1 MHDLNPSIPKPA
13 RPEPAAISSLF
24 GSLSDDFWYWCLTE
38 GFRTEAWLR
47 ELLPSLPAEDIQ
59 RKYTGQAGEATLK
72 QAFGFY
78 QLCKQAFASRGLTL
92 APENQLLDF
101 GCGWGRITR
110 FWLKD
115 VQPGNLLG
123 VDVTQEAVNLCRNA
137 HFPSRFAR
145 IHPLPPLNLPDASLD
160 AIVSYSIFSHLPEKY
175 FLAWMDE
182 FRRLLRPGG
191 VLVITTRPREA
202 VMEFKKSRE
211 SGEVPEHAL
220 GSAKAFQD
228 EDTVLRAYDAGAFCY
243 DGLGGDPNI
252 PGQYGEAMIPLAY
265 IRKACGEKFA
275 AIDMIDFKTHYFFDQ
290 NCIVMQ
296 KPALRKAAAA
306 ETQPAGPGPDAEP
319 EELPWTGERL
329 VPSLQGEIAVEHLH
343 RYAVAA
349 QLARG
354 QVVLD
359 LACGEGYGSALLAR
373 EAKQVTGVDISP
385 EAIAHAQ
392 RKYAR
397 PNLEFRVGRAEA
409 IPLADASVDV
419 VVSFETIEHIQDP
432 EAFLAEI
439 KRCLKADGVLVI
451 SSPDKPVFDA
461 VNPEPNPYHV
471 HELAHAELIELLR
484 KQYKNMVMAKQKI
497 VQGSYLA
504 ADQADA
510 RVENGTF
517 TGDFETTDFQ
527 PGVRQGVYSFA
538 VCSDVDL
545 RLVPLGV
552 FETDALYLIP
562 SQAPA
567 RALEGQAAERGL
579 ELRSRLLGLL
589 QQRLLDSQA
598 HGEALEK
605 EVAGLQLQLRASQE
619 KNLTLESALEATQAH
634 NRALESALESTRQEL
649 KAAQERHY
657 ALQADLSQAQQ
668 HLQAN
673 LAHSRALEST
683 LAQERREF
691 EKTASALSQT
701 KNQAQVLEQALGH
714 AHQRLDWLRE
724 LMRRGMQQL
733 QAARFAAT
741 RLQHIPRAVRQTL
754 ARKLNSWLGQAAFWR
769 TWRSRPAVA
778 AMIRESGLFDEAFYL
793 SQYPA
798 QAAGLNDPIGHY
810 LRQGAGEHKRPNPYF
825 DGDDYLRRNPD
836 AALSGMNP
844 LVHFLRYGEAEGRDP
859 GPEFDSLF
867 YMEQYPDVI
876 QAGIAPFRHFWL
888 YGRQEG
894 RLPKA
899 VAGAE
904 SPQTYPDAG
913 PSPTTGEVPVRKR
926 DSLRRPVHE
935 RPQPLAADPLRPRL
949 IAFYLPQYHPIPEN
963 DAWWGPGF
971 TEWEYVAQA
980 RPLFSGHYQPHLP
993 ADLGFYDLRVPEV
1006 REQQAALARA
1016 YGIHGFCYYYYWF
1029 NGRRLLEQP
1038 LQEVVAAGEP
1048 DFPFCVCWANENWTR
1063 NWDGQDQDVLISQ
1076 EHTLE
1081 SDLDFIHELL
1091 PLFRDPR
1098 YIRYQGRPVLLVY
1111 RTDRMHDP
1119 KRTARAW
1126 REACVQAGLPGL
1138 HLCAVETVG
1147 FGDPRD
1153 RGFDALVEFP
1163 PNHFATQNI
1172 AATVPGLDPGFAGHI
1187 ADYREIMEYS
1197 LRRPE
1202 PAFTYHRGVM
1212 TCWDNTPRRRER
1224 GLVFYKATPERYQ
1237 LWLEGLINKPGVG
1250 NDPEAMLFVNAW
1262 NEWGEGAHLEPDL
1275 EYGHAWLEATRR
1287 VLEKPAGQK
1296 QAGPAAVSTVAVE
1309 SAPPENR
1316 PLAPEEPGPKRLGLV
1331 IHDGHCHGA
1340 QFIALTLARTLAEKM
1355 KYTLVI
1361 VSKQDGELLSE
1372 FAKYGKVIRLTDE
1385 IRQRG
1390 SEPAALEAI
1399 GRRLQS
1405 ERIRSVICNTVVT
1418 GDLAAWLKPRGFNV
1432 LGLVHELPTLIQTYG
1447 YQTLAKQL
1455 AEAADVLAFPAE
1467 YVRKAFLE
1475 WHPLAPAKCRIR
1487 PQGILQPNRY
1497 REKREMARQKVAQKH
1512 GLGPNSKIVLNCAYA
1527 DLRKGPDLFVAL
1539 AQSVLRQLADVNV
1552 HFIWAGSLQPEFQAW
1567 LKHDLARTGLDRKV
1581 HFIGFQKDDALYLAA
1596 ADVFALT
1603 SREDPFPNVVL
1614 SAMEVGVPVAAFTGS
1629 GGAAEMLAA
1638 GCGVVVPY
1646 LDIQAMS
1653 GEVCRL
1659 LRDPG
1664 SGRELVQAAMNKA
1677 AREYQFE
1684 QYAGN
1689 LLGDLGLMI

>member
-1 MHDLNPSIPKPA
+1 MHDLNPSVSKPA
-13 RPEPAAISSLF
+13 HPEPAAISSLF

-38 GFRTEAWLR
+38 GYRREAWLR

-59 RKYTGQAGEATLK
+59 RKYTGQAGEGTLK

-78 QLCKQAFASRGLTL
+78 RLCKQAFASRGLAL
-92 APENQLLDF
+92 APESQVLDF

-115 VQPGNLLG
+115 VRPENLLG
-123 VDVTQEAVNLCRNA
+123 LDVTQEAVNLCRNA
-137 HFPSRFAR
+137 NFPSRFAR
-145 IHPLPPLNLPDASLD
+145 IHPLPPVNLPDASLD

-182 FRRLLRPGG
+182 FRRLLKPGG
-191 VLVITTRPREA
+191 VLVITTRPRDA
-202 VMEFKKSRE
+202 VMEFRKSRE
-211 SGEVPEHAL
+211 SGDIPAHAL
-220 GSAKAFQD
+220 GSAQAFQD
-228 EDTVLRAYDAGAFCY
+228 EEAVLRAYDAGRFCY

-265 IRKACGEKFA
+265 VREKLGEKFA
-275 AIDMIDFKTHYFFDQ
+275 EIEMIDCQTHLLFDQ
-290 NCIVMQ
+290 NCIVMR
-296 KPALRKAAAA
+296 KPASRAAA
-306 ETQPAGPGPDAEP
+306 TAEP
-319 EELPWTGERL
+319 RPEPAPDELPWTGERL

-349 QLARG
+349 HLARG
-354 QVVLD
+354 QAVLD

-373 EAKQVTGVDISP
+373 EAKQVIGVDISP
-385 EAIAHAQ
+385 ETIAHAQ
-392 RKYAR
+392 RKYVR
-397 PNLEFRVGRAEA
+397 PNLEFQVGRAEA
-409 IPLADASVDV
+409 VPLPDASVDL

-432 EAFLAEI
+432 KKFLAEA

-461 VNPEPNPYHV
+461 VNPEPNPFHV
-471 HELAHAELIELLR
+471 HELAHAELAELL
-484 KQYKNMVMAKQKI
+484 KKHFKNLVMAKQKI

-504 ADQADA
+504 ADQADP

-517 TGDFETTDFQ
+517 TGDYQTTDFQ

-562 SQAPA
+562 AQAPA
-567 RALEGQAAERGL
+567 RALDAQAAERGL
-579 ELRSRLLGLL
+579 ELRSRLLVLL
-589 QQRLLDSQA
+589 QQ
-598 HGEALEK
+598 
-605 EVAGLQLQLRASQE
+605 QLRASQE
-619 KNLTLESALEATQAH
+619 TCLALESALTATQAH
-634 NRALESALESTRQEL
+634 NRALETALETTRV
-649 KAAQERHY
+649 RNSS
-657 ALQADLSQAQQ
+657 LQADLNQAQQ

-701 KNQAQVLEQALGH
+701 QNQARVLERALGH

-724 LMRRGMQQL
+724 LLRRGMHQL

-741 RLQHIPRAVRQTL
+741 RLQHIPGAMRQTL
-754 ARKLNSWLGQAAFWR
+754 ARKLNLWLSRAALWQA
-769 TWRSRPAVA
+769 WRSRPAVV
-778 AMIRESGLFDEAFYL
+778 AMIQDSGLFDAAYYL
-793 SQYPA
+793 GQYPD
-798 QAAGLNDPIGHY
+798 QAAGIGDPIRHY
-810 LRQGAGEHKRPNPYF
+810 LRQGAREHKRPNPYF
-825 DGDDYLRRNPD
+825 DTDDYLRRNPD
-836 AALSGMNP
+836 VVLSGMNP

-904 SPQTYPDAG
+904 SQPAYPEAGKAPQP
-913 PSPTTGEVPVRKR
+913 GEEPVRQR
-926 DSLRRPVHE
+926 DTLRRPLQE
-935 RPQPLAADPLRPRL
+935 WPQPPAADTLRPRL

-963 DAWWGPGF
+963 DAWWGAGF

-980 RPLFSGHYQPHLP
+980 RPSFTGHYQPHLP

-1006 REQQAALARA
+1006 RAQQAALARA

-1029 NGRRLLEQP
+1029 NGRRLLERP
-1038 LQEVVAAGEP
+1038 LQEVLAAGEP

-1063 NWDGQDQDVLISQ
+1063 NWDGQDQDILISQ

-1111 RTDRMHDP
+1111 RVDRMHDP

-1126 REACVQAGLPGL
+1126 REASVQAGLPGL

-1172 AATVPGLDPGFAGHI
+1172 ASSVPGLDPGFTGHI
-1187 ADYREIMEYS
+1187 ADYREIAEYS
-1197 LRRPE
+1197 LRKSE
-1202 PAFTYHRGVM
+1202 PAFTYHRGIM
-1212 TCWDNTPRRRER
+1212 TGWDNTPRKRER
-1224 GLVFYKATPERYQ
+1224 SLIFHKATPERYQ
-1237 LWLEGLINKPGVG
+1237 LWLEGLVNKPGVG
-1250 NDPEAMLFVNAW
+1250 NDPEAMLFINAW

-1287 VLEKPAGQK
+1287 VLEKPAGRPPAPAAVAEPMPADAVAQS
-1296 QAGPAAVSTVAVE
+1296 QAGPAQ
-1309 SAPPENR
+1309 
-1316 PLAPEEPGPKRLGLV
+1316 KRLGLV

-1340 QFIALTLARTLAEKM
+1340 QYIALTLARTLAEKM
-1355 KYTLVI
+1355 KYSLVI
-1361 VSKQDGELLSE
+1361 VSKQEGELLPE
-1372 FAKYGKVIRLTDE
+1372 FAKCGKLIRLQDE

-1399 GRRLQS
+1399 GRRLQA
-1405 ERIRSVICNTVVT
+1405 EQIHSVICNTVVT
-1418 GDLAAWLKPRGFNV
+1418 GDLAAWLKSRGFKV

-1447 YQTLAKQL
+1447 YQSLAKQL

-1467 YVRKAFLE
+1467 YVQKAFLA

-1487 PQGILQPNRY
+1487 PQGVLQPNLY
-1497 REKREMARQKVAQKH
+1497 REKRDQARRKVAQKH
-1512 GLGPNSKIVLNCAYA
+1512 GLGPDSKIVLNCAYA
-1527 DLRKGPDLFVAL
+1527 DLRKGPDLFVTL
-1539 AQSVLRQLADVNV
+1539 AQSVLRQTAGLNV
-1552 HFIWAGSLQPEFQAW
+1552 HFFWAGNVQPEFQAW

-1581 HFIGFQKDDALYLAA
+1581 HFVGFQKDDALYLAA
-1596 ADVFALT
+1596 AEVFALT

-1614 SAMEVGVPVAAFTGS
+1614 SAMEVGVPVVAFAGS

-1646 LDIQAMS
+1646 LDLQAMS
-1653 GEVCRL
+1653 GEVSRL
-1659 LRDPG
+1659 LRDPE
-1664 SGRELVQAAMNKA
+1664 SGRELVAAARNKA
-1677 AREYQFE
+1677 AGEYQFDP
-1684 QYAGN
+1684 YAQK
-1689 LLGDLGLMI
+1689 LLNDLGLR